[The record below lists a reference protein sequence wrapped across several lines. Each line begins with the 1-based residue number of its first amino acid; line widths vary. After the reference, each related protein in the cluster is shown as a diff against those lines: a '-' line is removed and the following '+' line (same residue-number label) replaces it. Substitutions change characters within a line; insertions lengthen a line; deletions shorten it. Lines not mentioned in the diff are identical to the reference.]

1 MLYGKQSGVFE
12 SRDLDEVFS
21 FRVLDENVV
30 IHAQGVILGQ
40 KVIVAKYRAA
50 AVQADGNNEI
60 DHDEFLM
67 WSRGQLA
74 AGQRAGDGWAD
85 QSGAVDDGVGRGGD
99 VVVDEAWGAGAGG
112 EVDLEGEE
120 EDDDWWLL
128 LWRRHTPPLAT
139 RAETY
144 ESVRLGDLCEQ
155 L

>member
-67 WSRGQLA
+67 YTEKQNRSSSTTEEVYKGPEGSWPQDNALGT
-74 AGQRAGDGWAD
+74 AGQINLAQWMMGLGGVAMWLLTRHGEPEP
-85 QSGAVDDGVGRGGD
+85 VGR
-99 VVVDEAWGAGAGG
+99 WI
-112 EVDLEGEE
+112 
-120 EDDDWWLL
+120 
-128 LWRRHTPPLAT
+128 WR
-139 RAETY
+139 
-144 ESVRLGDLCEQ
+144 
-155 L
+155 

>member
-67 WSRGQLA
+67 CTSEEQGGLPDILLCICIHGFMRLMPEIRRSRIDHPQSLRKCTRVP
-74 AGQRAGDGWAD
+74 RA
-85 QSGAVDDGVGRGGD
+85 VGRRTTR
-99 VVVDEAWGAGAGG
+99 WG
-112 EVDLEGEE
+112 
-120 EDDDWWLL
+120 
-128 LWRRHTPPLAT
+128 
-139 RAETY
+139 
-144 ESVRLGDLCEQ
+144 RLGRSIWRSG
-155 L
+155 